1 MSAQVVRYRLRAAL
15 RRRLGAHVA
24 IAALVA
30 VLGGTA
36 MASIAAA
43 RRTQSS
49 FPRYLASTHP
59 SDVTM
64 TTYGTS
70 PDSPANGYSPAL
82 EARLAQIPGVAHV
95 ESWTEIFGAP
105 LRPDGAPDLGVE
117 ADLSNV
123 ASVDGMYFDQD
134 RAVAVHGR
142 MARPERANEFVATA
156 EGARVLG
163 LHVGAAVPMG
173 FYTGA
178 QTNQPG
184 FGTAKVP
191 PAVRVDMTLVGIVVL
206 NDGVVQ
212 DEVDRFPAMVI
223 FTPAVTRSFVH
234 PGDSAGSWFG
244 FRLTNGARDIASVE
258 RRAVALLPPGAVS
271 YFRTASLG
279 TGKVERTVKP
289 EAIALAV
296 FGAIA
301 ALAALVIV
309 TLAISRELQVGDH
322 DRDVLRSMGA
332 HTSVVLAD
340 GLIGVIGA
348 VVFGAVLACALAVVA
363 SPLSP
368 LGPVRH
374 VYPGRGIAF
383 DWSVLGVGA
392 LVLVVGLAAVA
403 VALAV
408 VSSPERVARRRDVPR
423 SSAVAR
429 AAASSGMP
437 PAAVVGLRFALEPGR
452 GRAAVPVRS
461 ALVGSVMAM
470 VVLVATL
477 TFGSSLRTLVAR
489 PSLYGWNWD
498 YALQSS
504 QDVPP
509 QSIPLLAKDPLVTA
523 SAPYVDLNVE
533 INGLSVPVLIGPTD
547 PAVSP
552 PLLSG
557 HAVAGPD
564 QVVLGDATLRALHT
578 HVGAT
583 VVASMGTPSQAP
595 LYVPPT
601 RLLVVGTATLPAVA
615 GSGSFGAH
623 TGMGTGG
630 LLSVGIAPQLQ
641 QSPPGSDPTLNG
653 PPLVFVRLAHGVSAA
668 AGRADIQ
675 RVADAGTQAFA
686 ADPNAPP
693 ARVEVLPV
701 QQPAEIVNYRATG
714 ATPAVLAAGLA
725 LGAIA
730 ALGLTLAASVV
741 RRRRELAML
750 KTLGFTRRQLA
761 AAVAWQATV
770 AAVVGAVIGVPLG
783 IALGRQ
789 LWDAFARDISAVPHP
804 TVPASVLL
812 VPLGALVLANVV
824 AAVPGRVAARTPAA
838 LVLRAE

>member
-1 MSAQVVRYRLRAAL
+1 MNTQVVAYRLRSAL
-15 RRRLGAHVA
+15 RHRLGAHVA
-24 IAALVA
+24 IVALVA
-30 VLGGTA
+30 VLGATA

-49 FPRYLASTHP
+49 FPRFLASTNP

-64 TTYGTS
+64 TTYGTT

-82 EARLAQIPGVAHV
+82 EKRLSQIPGVAHV
-95 ESWTEIFGAP
+95 ESWTQIFGAP
-105 LRPDGAPDLGVE
+105 LRPDGAPDLAVE
-117 ADLSNV
+117 SELNNV
-123 ASVDGMYFDQD
+123 ASVDGLFFDQD
-134 RAVAVHGR
+134 RAVAVQGH
-142 MARPERANEFVATA
+142 MARPDRANEFVTTA
-156 EGARVLG
+156 EGARLLG
-163 LHVGAAVPMG
+163 LRVGSSLPMG
-173 FYTGA
+173 FYSGA

-191 PAVRVDMTLVGIVVL
+191 PSLRADMTLVGIVVL

-212 DEVDRFPAMVI
+212 DEVDRLPALVI
-223 FTPAVTRSFVH
+223 FTPALTRSFV
-234 PGDSAGSWFG
+234 SSRNTAGSWFG
-244 FRLTNGARDIASVE
+244 FRLTNGPRDMANVE
-258 RRAVALLPPGAVS
+258 HRAVALLPQGAVS
-271 YFRTASLG
+271 YFRAASLG
-279 TGKVERTVKP
+279 TAKVERTVKP

-296 FGAIA
+296 FGAVA

-322 DRDVLRSMGA
+322 DREVLRSMGA
-332 HTSVVLAD
+332 NPSVVLAD

-348 VVFGAVLACALAVVA
+348 VVLGAVVACAVAVAA

-368 LGPVRH
+368 FGPVRH
-374 VYPGRGIAF
+374 VYPGRGVAF
-383 DWSVLGVGA
+383 DWTVLGGGA
-392 LVLVVGLAAVA
+392 LVLVVGLAAA
-403 VALAV
+403 AIALAV
-408 VSSPERVARRRDVPR
+408 LSSPDRVARRHGAPR
-423 SSAVAR
+423 ASAAAR
-429 AAASSGMP
+429 VAASSGMP

-452 GRAAVPVRS
+452 GRTAVPVRS
-461 ALVGSVMAM
+461 ALAGSVIAM

-489 PSLYGWNWD
+489 PALYGWNWD

-509 QSIPLLAKDPLVTA
+509 QAAALLAKDPLVAA

-533 INGLSVPVLIGPTD
+533 INGRSVPVLVGPTD

-564 QVVLGDATLRALHT
+564 QIVLGDATLRALHT

-583 VVASMGTPSQAP
+583 VVASIGTPSQAP

-601 RLLVVGTATLPAVA
+601 RVLVVGTATLPSVE

-623 TGMGTGG
+623 TDMGTGG

-641 QSPPGSDPTLNG
+641 DTPPGSDATLNG
-653 PPLVFVRLAHGVSAA
+653 PPLVFVRMVHGVSPA

-675 RVADAGTQAFA
+675 RVADAGTKAFA

-693 ARVEVLPV
+693 AQVEVLPV
-701 QQPAEIVNYRATG
+701 QQPAEIANYRATG

-725 LGAIA
+725 FGAIA

-741 RRRRELAML
+741 RRRQELAML

-761 AAVAWQATV
+761 AAVACQATV
-770 AAVVGAVIGVPLG
+770 AAAVGVIIGVPLG
-783 IALGRQ
+783 VALGRQ
-789 LWDAFARDISAVPHP
+789 LWDAFARNIAAVPYP
-804 TVPASVLL
+804 TVPSSIAL
-812 VPLGALVLANVV
+812 VAVGALVVANVV